1 MTTYDPVSLGILW
14 DRLISITDEIV
25 STLVRTSFSINVRES
40 YDLSCV
46 LFDADGYPIAQGSY
60 SVPSFTGTSGLTI
73 AHMFRKYPPDELL
86 EGDVVATN
94 DPWMGTGHLYDISV
108 MRPVF
113 RRGKRVGF
121 TMSITHLPDIGG
133 SGNSSVPSEIY
144 EEGLRLPV
152 CKLVRGGRLDTELFD
167 IIRTNVRVS
176 DQVIGDIMAN
186 ISCNEVG
193 GRLLT
198 EFMDE
203 YDIDDLGPLSRA
215 IRDQS
220 EQVIREKIKAIP
232 DGRYSNSI
240 QIEGVADPIT
250 LACTID
256 KTRDQIAIDFTGS
269 GDCVRAAINVPFC
282 YTRAWAAYSIKCLTC
297 PETPNNEGQV
307 RPIIVSAPENCIL
320 NAPPPWPTAGRHS
333 VGHFVVPLIF
343 GALAEALP
351 NVIQADMGMMN
362 IFNVQGTHRDGREV
376 ASLFFLAGGF
386 GALDAL
392 DGSATTP
399 APSNMG
405 VVPTEIWENLTS
417 MTVAKRELLAD
428 SGGPGKFRGGV
439 GQEVVLINDT
449 GNPLT
454 MSFMAQRT
462 DFPAAGFHGGKAGA
476 VRRHMIN
483 GQPAHPKGRYVLAP
497 GDTVVIHEAGGG
509 GFGDPRERSRAAV
522 LCDVESGLVSREGA
536 LRDYGVALD
545 PPASVTS
552 KPPADRDR
560 GCRVDSK
567 R

>member
-46 LFDADGYPIAQGSY
+46 LFDAEGNPIAQGSY
-60 SVPSFTGTSGLTI
+60 SVPSFTGTSGPTI
-73 AHMFRKYPPDELL
+73 QHMFRKFPPDTLQ

-113 RRGKRVGF
+113 HRGRRVGF

-133 SGNSSVPSEIY
+133 AGNSAGLSEIY

-152 CKLVRGGRLDTELFD
+152 VKLMNGGKLNTELMD
-167 IIRTNVRVS
+167 IIRTNVRVNE
-176 DQVIGDIMAN
+176 QVIGDIMAN

-193 GRLLT
+193 GRLLA
-198 EFMDE
+198 EFMEE
-203 YDIDDLGPLSRA
+203 YRIDDLGPLSKA

-220 EQVIREKIKAIP
+220 ERVIRDKIAKIP
-232 DGRYSNSI
+232 DGRYTNAI
-240 QIEGVADPIT
+240 QIEGIKDPIT
-250 LACTID
+250 LACEIVKRGETV
-256 KTRDQIAIDFTGS
+256 AVDFSGT

-307 RPIIVSAPENCIL
+307 RPIAITAPENCIL
-320 NAPPPWPTAGRHS
+320 NAQPPWPTAGRHS
-333 VGHFVVPLIF
+333 VGHFVVPLMF

-351 NVIQADMGMMN
+351 HVIQADPGMMN
-362 IFNVQGTHRDGREV
+362 IFNVQGKHRDGRDV

-386 GALDAL
+386 GAHDGL
-392 DGSATTP
+392 DGAATTP

-405 VVPTEIWENLTS
+405 VVPTEVWENLTS
-417 MTVAKRELLAD
+417 MTVVRRELLAD

-439 GQEVVLINDT
+439 GQEVVLRNDT
-449 GNPLT
+449 GNLLT
-454 MSFMAQRT
+454 VSFMGLRT
-462 DFPAAGFHGGKAGA
+462 QFPAVGFHGGKPGA
-476 VRRHMIN
+476 LRHYMID
-483 GQPAHPKGRYVLAP
+483 GKEAHPKGRYVLSP
-497 GDTVVIHEAGGG
+497 GATVVIREAGGG
-509 GFGDPRERSRAAV
+509 GFGAPRDRARDAIE
-522 LCDVESGLVSREGA
+522 DDIRKGLVTVEGA
-536 LRDYGVALD
+536 KRDYGYDA
-545 PPASVTS
+545 TS
-552 KPPADRDR
+552 KVETRPRRA
-560 GCRVDSK
+560 S
-567 R
+567 